1 MSEAKN
7 ETSKFDALVS
17 LTMRLISALEIAEME
32 EAEVHGEY
40 HEHRLFDNVDR
51 QTLREI
57 QGELESLKAS

>member
-1 MSEAKN
+1 MSEAKS

-17 LTMRLISALEIAEME
+17 LTMRLISALKIADME

-40 HEHRLFDNVDR
+40 HGHRLFDDIDR

-57 QGELESLKAS
+57 QGELENLKSS